1 MLSKPRHGCTSA
13 RQQPTITA
21 KGAIAITQKQKQQ
34 IINSAIHLALN
45 EFENKNSGLVK
56 MGRLRTC
63 NATVYENER
72 YIVLISYTTTVA
84 FIDKQDRRAFDILR
98 LVYGYTATSAQH
110 IAKFFNDYARGY
122 EQYRYYDI

>member
-1 MLSKPRHGCTSA
+1 M
-13 RQQPTITA
+13 
-21 KGAIAITQKQKQQ
+21 TQKMKQQ
-34 IINSAIHLALN
+34 IINNAIHLALN
-45 EFENKNSGLVK
+45 EFENQNDSLAKV
-56 MGRLRTC
+56 GRLRTC

-84 FIDKQDRRAFDILR
+84 FIDKHEERAYDILR
-98 LVYGYTATSAQH
+98 LIYGYTSTSAQH

>member
-1 MLSKPRHGCTSA
+1 M
-13 RQQPTITA
+13 
-21 KGAIAITQKQKQQ
+21 TQKMKQQ
-34 IINSAIHLALN
+34 IINNAVHLALN
-45 EFENKNSGLVK
+45 EFENQNDGLARV
-56 MGRLRTC
+56 GRLRTC

-84 FIDKQDRRAFDILR
+84 FIDKREQKAYDILR

>member
-1 MLSKPRHGCTSA
+1 M
-13 RQQPTITA
+13 
-21 KGAIAITQKQKQQ
+21 TQKEKQQ
-34 IINSAIHLALN
+34 IINETVHLAMN
-45 EFENKNSGLVK
+45 EFENQNDGLARV
-56 MGRLRTC
+56 GRLRTC

-84 FIDKQDRRAFDILR
+84 FIDKREQKAYDILR
-98 LVYGYTATSAQH
+98 LVDGYTSTSAQH

>member
-1 MLSKPRHGCTSA
+1 M
-13 RQQPTITA
+13 
-21 KGAIAITQKQKQQ
+21 TQKQKQQ

-45 EFENKNSGLVK
+45 EFENQNGGLVK

-72 YIVLISYTTTVA
+72 YIVLISYTTPVA
-84 FIDKQDRRAFDILR
+84 FIDKQERKAYDILR
-98 LVYGYTATSAQH
+98 LVYGYTSTSAQH
-110 IAKFFNDYARGY
+110 IAKFFSDYARGY

>member
-1 MLSKPRHGCTSA
+1 M
-13 RQQPTITA
+13 
-21 KGAIAITQKQKQQ
+21 KQQ
-34 IINSAIHLALN
+34 IINNAIRLALN
-45 EFENKNSGLVK
+45 EFENQNGNMVK

-84 FIDKQDRRAFDILR
+84 FIDKREQKAYDILR
-98 LVYGYTATSAQH
+98 LIYGYTSTSAHH

-122 EQYRYYDI
+122 EQHRYYDI